1 MTSIHT
7 LHDNGF
13 QQCSSSFLTES
24 NIYRFKNRRSDV
36 SPHPVNRVSAGQ
48 SHIKSCGGDGH
59 TVWTQTLPDLVCRK
73 INTFLWLSKII
84 AAVKVP
90 LKASDWPS
98 IACGSWLDCVFRE
111 GGREWNAAE
120 REGIRAE
127 RLPSAE
133 AELIERE
140 GRQRA
145 SQNTKCLNCNTLENS
160 RAPKNRRASPFSNLE
175 RVLAE
180 KACEKLVALQ
190 SKSRSWYGRFNSSF
204 NKVWMWIMNSIK
216 SWMTWIKLLD
226 LNAKPPLECM
236 IPELQVSEV

>member
-1 MTSIHT
+1 MLFFLSYRKQY
-7 LHDNGF
+7 LH
-13 QQCSSSFLTES
+13 
-24 NIYRFKNRRSDV
+24 RVKNRWSNV
-36 SPHPVNRVSAGQ
+36 SAHPVNRVSASQ

-59 TVWTQTLPDLVCRK
+59 IVWTQTLPDLVCRK

-84 AAVKVP
+84 AGVKVP

-140 GRQRA
+140 GGQRA

-160 RAPKNRRASPFSNLE
+160 RAPKNRRASPFLNCSCTGKSAYQRR
-175 RVLAE
+175 RV
-180 KACEKLVALQ
+180 
-190 SKSRSWYGRFNSSF
+190 
-204 NKVWMWIMNSIK
+204 K
-216 SWMTWIKLLD
+216 SWLHYSQKVCHGMEDSVRALTKS
-226 LNAKPPLECM
+226 EC
-236 IPELQVSEV
+236 E